1 MSKQFDYLFK
11 LMLIGDRFV
20 GKMSLIQVYS
30 NNKMLNHCRPVD
42 FLVKNITIDNK
53 YVKLFLWGMFNTH
66 PYTGGVPQLPPSY
79 YRRARGILLVY
90 DITNR
95 DSFDNLRDSWYKEV
109 RRYSE
114 KHTQFILVGNKC
126 DLESKRA
133 VESSTGKEFADNLN
147 IPFIETSAKEN
158 INVEQ
163 AFVLLAA
170 MIVKKLPEVESERKD
185 IILLDGERR
194 ETNNSRCYC

>member
-1 MSKQFDYLFK
+1 MRKQHYSSVKLINVGDISVGKSGLNNTYVYGVMDYPHHH
-11 LMLIGDRFV
+11 RFV
-20 GKMSLIQVYS
+20 PI
-30 NNKMLNHCRPVD
+30 
-42 FLVKNITIDNK
+42 FVKKLITIDDITLN
-53 YVKLFLWGMFNTH
+53 LDIWD
-66 PYTGGVPQLPPSY
+66 TGGQEKFNAFNISY
-79 YRRARGILLVY
+79 YRTNGVMLVY

-114 KHTQFILVGNKC
+114 KHTQCILVGNKC

-133 VESSTGKEFADNLN
+133 VESSTGKEFADSLN